1 MTDDD
6 IKTILALVDHSAAQA
21 VRNDTIGFQLAK
33 AEIERRLTTHLTPPP
48 PPHAPKPKE

>member
-1 MTDDD
+1 MTTDD

-33 AEIERRLTTHLTPPP
+33 AEIERRLTANLPTPP
-48 PPHAPKPKE
+48 AVETKE